1 MSRIGKK
8 ILTIPQGVQ
17 VSIDN
22 AHVAVKG
29 PKGQLEW
36 DMPEAISYEMK
47 DGTLS
52 FSRSSDEKHV
62 RALHGLTRA
71 LIASMVEGVN
81 NGYMKKLQ
89 IEGVGYRAEMRGT
102 NLLLTVGYSH
112 PILFIPPAG
121 ITFAVSS
128 PTALSVAGI
137 DKQLVGEIAAKIRR
151 VRPPEPYK
159 GKGIRYEGEQI
170 RRKAGKSGSK

>member
-8 ILTIPQGVQ
+8 ILPIPQGVQ
-17 VSIDN
+17 VSIDK
-22 AHVAVKG
+22 AHVSVKG
-29 PKGQLEW
+29 PKGLLEW
-36 DMPEAISYEMK
+36 DIPEAISYEMN

-52 FSRSSDEKHV
+52 FSRNSDEKHV

-71 LIASMVEGVN
+71 LVASMVEGVS
-81 NGYMKKLQ
+81 NGYTKKLQ
-89 IEGVGYRAEMRGT
+89 IEGVGFRAEMRGA

-112 PILFIPPAG
+112 PILFIPPTG
-121 ITFAVSS
+121 ITFAVST
-128 PTALSVAGI
+128 PTALSVSGI
-137 DKQLVGEIAAKIRR
+137 DKQLVGEVAAKIRR

>member
-17 VSIDN
+17 VAFDN
-22 AHVAVKG
+22 THVTVKG

-36 DMPEAISYEMK
+36 DIPEAISYEIN
-47 DGTLS
+47 DGTLT
-52 FSRSSDEKHV
+52 FSRNNDEKHV
-62 RALHGLTRA
+62 RALHGLARA
-71 LIASMVEGVN
+71 LTASMIQGVTQGFTKN
-81 NGYMKKLQ
+81 LQ
-89 IEGVGYRAEMRGT
+89 IEGVGYRVELRGK

-128 PTALSVAGI
+128 PTAFSISGI
-137 DKQLVGEIAAKIRR
+137 DKQLVGEMAAKIRR

>member
-8 ILTIPQGVQ
+8 VLTIPQGVQ
-17 VSIDN
+17 VTIDN
-22 AHVAVKG
+22 THAVVKG

-47 DGTLS
+47 DGTIT
-52 FSRSSDEKHV
+52 FSRNSDEKHV

-71 LIASMVEGVN
+71 LIASMVEGVTQ
-81 NGYMKKLQ
+81 GFAKKLQ
-89 IEGVGYRAEMRGT
+89 IEGVGYRAELRGK

-112 PILFIPPAG
+112 PVLFIPPTG

-128 PTALSVAGI
+128 PTAFSITGI
-137 DKQLVGEIAAKIRR
+137 DKQLVGEMAAKIRR

-159 GKGIRYEGEQI
+159 GKGIRYEGEQV

>member
-8 ILTIPQGVQ
+8 VLTIPQGVQ
-17 VSIDN
+17 VTIDN
-22 AHVAVKG
+22 THVAVKG

-36 DMPEAISYEMK
+36 DMPEVISYEMK
-47 DGTLS
+47 DGTIT
-52 FSRSSDEKHV
+52 FSRNSDEKHI

-71 LIASMVEGVN
+71 LIASMVEGVTE
-81 NGYMKKLQ
+81 GFVRKLQ
-89 IEGVGYRAEMRGT
+89 IEGVGYRAEMRGN

-112 PILFIPPAG
+112 PVLFIPPTG

-128 PTALSVAGI
+128 PTAFSIAGI
-137 DKQLVGEIAAKIRR
+137 DKQLVGEMAAKIRR

>member
-22 AHVAVKG
+22 AHVAIKG

-81 NGYMKKLQ
+81 NGYVKKLQ

-102 NLLLTVGYSH
+102 NLLLSVGYSH

>member
-8 ILTIPQGVQ
+8 VLTIPQGVQ
-17 VSIDN
+17 VTIDN
-22 AHVAVKG
+22 THTTVKG

-47 DGTLS
+47 DGTIT
-52 FSRSSDEKHV
+52 FSRNSDEKHV

-71 LIASMVEGVN
+71 LVASMVEGVTQ
-81 NGYMKKLQ
+81 GFSKKLQ
-89 IEGVGYRAEMRGT
+89 IEGVGYRAELRGK

-112 PILFIPPAG
+112 PVLFIPPTG

-128 PTALSVAGI
+128 PTAFSIAGI
-137 DKQLVGEIAAKIRR
+137 DKQLVGEMAAKIRR

-159 GKGIRYEGEQI
+159 GKGIRYEGEQV

>member
-8 ILTIPQGVQ
+8 LLTIPQGVQ
-17 VSIDN
+17 VAFDN
-22 AHVAVKG
+22 AHVTVKG

-36 DMPEAISYEMK
+36 DIPEAISYEMN
-47 DGTLS
+47 DGTLT

-62 RALHGLTRA
+62 RALHGLARA
-71 LIASMVEGVN
+71 LTASMVQGVTQ
-81 NGYMKKLQ
+81 GFMKNLQ
-89 IEGVGYRAEMRGT
+89 IEGVGYRAELRGQS
-102 NLLLTVGYSH
+102 LLLTVGYSH

-128 PTALSVAGI
+128 PTAFSISGI